1 MTDRFEIIPLRELL
15 QIILHQLE
23 RKNSL
28 FGIPSSL
35 FFKPDDKDTFR
46 IRRFG
51 QLLETPIGVAA
62 GPHTQ
67 LAQNLVAAW
76 LTGARYMEL
85 KTIQTLDELEVSKPC
100 IDMQDEGYNCEWS
113 QELKIKQSFE
123 QYLDAWILI
132 HILRDKLG
140 HAGHEPGV
148 IFNMS
153 VGYDYVGIMQENVQ
167 WFFRK
172 MADASQELNQKLKEI
187 RDIYPR
193 AMTLHIS
200 PQISDNI
207 TLSTMHGCPPDEIEK
222 IGEYLLREK
231 KLHTIIKLNPTLLGK
246 EKLHAILK
254 NSGFETM
261 VPDLAFEHDLKY
273 PEAVGLITRLKKL
286 AEEEEEKLSFGLKLT
301 NTLESRNHKEVF
313 PPNEEMMYLSGRAL
327 HPISVNLAS
336 LLQNEFNGLLDISF
350 SGGADAFNTPDL
362 IAGGLSPVTVCSD
375 ILKPGGYGRLHQYVD
390 ELQKAFAETE
400 ATDTND
406 FIAKKSGLD
415 TTGLTGQRLHSLSNY
430 AGKTLN
436 DKRYKKTNLRTPD
449 IKTSRPLGYFDC
461 IHAPCVD
468 TCPTNQDIPDYMYH
482 TAHGDFEKAFEV
494 IMKTNPFPNTTG
506 MVCDHLCQSKC
517 TRINYDSPV
526 LIREIKRFV
535 AEEALKNQYKIKQP
549 IALNRKRIAIVGAGP
564 SGLSCAYFL
573 AQAGFEVNI
582 YEAKPRPGGM
592 VSGAIPSFRL
602 TDEAVD
608 VDIHRIEALG
618 VKMHFDTKV
627 DKVAFDR
634 LCEGND
640 VVYLAAGAQKSRPL
654 LIEGSDAGGVL
665 DPLDFLFRVKKGEP
679 VEIGRNVAIIGG
691 GNTAMDAARTA
702 YRLVGDNGKVTVLYR
717 RSMQQ
722 MPADIGEISAVIEE
736 GVVILELV
744 SPVKINRQNGKV
756 ASLICV
762 KMKLGEKDESGRAR
776 PVEISGSEF
785 ELAFDTIIP
794 AIGQDLMLDFTDAKQ
809 LKTKT
814 DSYETGLE
822 NVFIGGDALRGASTA
837 INAIGDGRKAAN
849 EIITKAKLQLLSGG
863 KPERKQLPMAA
874 HMFDRAQKTR
884 TVFPKE
890 TSPDDRKNFRLVTSS
905 LSREEAQKEA
915 SRCLLCDEVCNICT
929 TVCPNL
935 AFHSFDTFPRQ
946 WSPQKISAANGTYE
960 LADEQ
965 PFRLE
970 QSHQI
975 LHIADWCNE
984 CGNCYTFCP
993 SAGKP
998 YQDKPHLYLKPE
1010 SFVANRDGYFFDKEK
1025 LQLCAY
1031 EQGEQITLH
1040 EEEDGYIFQ
1049 NKAFQIQLDKK
1060 NFRVTAVEIR
1070 EKANFVVSLTKAAQM
1085 CIILEGAQ
1093 SFFGVDS
1100 L

>member
-15 QIILHQLE
+15 QIILRQLE
-23 RKNSL
+23 NNNGL
-28 FGIPSSL
+28 FGIPSKL

-46 IRRFG
+46 VSRFG

-67 LAQNLVAAW
+67 LAQNLMAAW

-85 KTIQTLDELEVSKPC
+85 KTIQTLDELKVSKPC

-132 HILRDKLG
+132 HILHDKLG
-140 HAGHEPGV
+140 YGGRVPGV

-153 VGYDYVGIMQENVQ
+153 VGYDFAGIMQENVQ

-187 RDIYPR
+187 RDIYPHVT
-193 AMTLHIS
+193 TLNIN
-200 PQISDNI
+200 PCISDNI
-207 TLSTMHGCPPDEIEK
+207 TLSTMHGCPPEEIEK
-222 IGEYLLREK
+222 IGEYLLRK
-231 KLHTIIKLNPTLLGK
+231 QKLHTIIKLNPTLLGK
-246 EKLHAILK
+246 EKLQAILK
-254 NSGFETM
+254 NSGFETR

-273 PEAVGLITRLKKL
+273 QEAVGLITRLKKL
-286 AEEEEEKLSFGLKLT
+286 AEEQKLSFGLKLT

-313 PPNEEMMYLSGRAL
+313 SPNEELMYLSGRAL

-336 LLQNEFNGLLDISF
+336 RLQNEFNGLLDISF

-362 IAGGLSPVTVCSD
+362 IAAGLSPVTVCSD
-375 ILKPGGYGRLHQYVD
+375 ILKPGGYGRLHQYV
-390 ELQKAFAETE
+390 EKLRKAFAETG

-406 FIAKKSGLD
+406 FIAKKSDSNTAGLA
-415 TTGLTGQRLHSLSNY
+415 GQRLHNLNNY
-430 AGKTLN
+430 AGEILI
-436 DKRYKKTNLRTPD
+436 DDRYKRTSLRSLS
-449 IKTSRPLGYFDC
+449 IKTARPLGYFDC
-461 IHAPCVD
+461 IYAPCVD

-482 TAHGDFEKAFEV
+482 TAHGDFESAFDV

-506 MVCDHLCQSKC
+506 MVCDHLCQLKC

-535 AEEALKNQYKIKQP
+535 AEEAVKSRYDINHPMAI
-549 IALNRKRIAIVGAGP
+549 NRKRAAIVGAGP

-582 YEAKPRPGGM
+582 FEAKPRPGGM

-608 VDIHRIEALG
+608 VDIQRIELLG
-618 VKMHFDTKV
+618 VKIHFDKKV

-634 LCEGND
+634 LREEND
-640 VVYLAAGAQKSRPL
+640 VIYLAAGAQKSRPL
-654 LIEGSDAGGVL
+654 LIDGSDADGVL
-665 DPLDFLFRVKKGEP
+665 DPLDFLFRVKEKEP
-679 VEIGRNVAIIGG
+679 VSIGKNVAVIGG

-702 YRLVGDNGKVTVLYR
+702 NRLVGDNGKVTVLYR

-722 MPADIGEISAVIEE
+722 MPADMGEISAVVEE
-736 GVVILELV
+736 GVEIRELI
-744 SPVKINRQNGKV
+744 SPVKINVRNGKV
-756 ASLICV
+756 VSLICV
-762 KMKLGEKDESGRAR
+762 KMKLGEKDQSGRRR
-776 PVEISGSEF
+776 PLEVSGSGF
-785 ELAFDTIIP
+785 EMAFDTIIP
-794 AIGQDLMLDFTDAKQ
+794 AIGQDLVLNFADANQ
-809 LKTKT
+809 LKTKP
-814 DSYETGLE
+814 DSYETGIE

-849 EIITKAKLQLLSGG
+849 EIIAKTKLPPLSNLL
-863 KPERKQLPMAA
+863 PERKPLSVAE
-874 HMFDRAQKTR
+874 HTVNRAQKTH
-884 TVFPKE
+884 TVSPKE
-890 TSPDDRKNFRLVTSS
+890 TSPENRKNFQLVTST
-905 LSREEAQKEA
+905 LTRDEAQKEA

-935 AFHSFDTFPRQ
+935 AFHSYETVPNSYRI
-946 WSPQKISAANGTYE
+946 QKIVANNGKAE
-960 LADEQ
+960 ISEDGEFVIEQ
-965 PFRLE
+965 KL
-970 QSHQI
+970 QI

-984 CGNCYTFCP
+984 CGNCSTFCP

-998 YQDKPHLYLKPE
+998 YQDKPHLYLKRK
-1010 SFVANRDGYFFDKEK
+1010 SFEANRDGYFYEKEK
-1025 LQLCAY
+1025 AKLLAY
-1031 EQGEQITLH
+1031 EQDELVTLQKGEHSFVFGNQT
-1040 EEEDGYIFQ
+1040 FQ
-1049 NKAFQIQLDKK
+1049 VQLDKK
-1060 NFRVTAVEIR
+1060 SFRVTAVEIR
-1070 EKANFVVSLTKAAQM
+1070 EKANFAVSLAKAAEM
-1085 CIILEGAQ
+1085 CVILKGIQ
-1093 SFFGVDS
+1093 SFFGVETT
-1100 L
+1100 